1 MPWIKNRPLRI
12 IIRWQ
17 SLFTLI
23 IVLSC
28 LIWIDARSAV
38 SALLGGLISVA
49 SSSAFALIVSL
60 HRGKSAGDVLRTALR
75 AESVKI
81 IIIVIS
87 LWQVL
92 TQFENINLI
101 AFIGTFA
108 VTVIIN
114 SMALLVSE
122 DAKTI

>member
-23 IVLSC
+23 VVLIC

-38 SALLGGLISVA
+38 SALLGGLISVT
-49 SSSAFALIVSL
+49 STSTFALIVSL
-60 HRGKSAGDVLRTALR
+60 HKGKSTGDVLRTALR

-108 VTVIIN
+108 ATVIIN
-114 SMALLVSE
+114 SMALLISE